1 MFLLL
6 AILDEYLK
14 TTEMVDTIKKLRER
28 FKNLKLELPGLDKY
42 YTIDEKTLKTRI
54 VISKRY
60 GLDTLEEYSTYRG
73 LFDPVPNE
81 PPQKLAR

>member
-6 AILDEYLK
+6 IILDEYLK
-14 TTEMVDTIKKLRER
+14 TDEMVKTIKSLREQ
-28 FKNLKLELPGLDKY
+28 FKKLKLELPGLDKY

-60 GLDTLEEYSTYRG
+60 GLETLEEYST
-73 LFDPVPNE
+73 L
-81 PPQKLAR
+81 